1 MTKKVNNELISI
13 VVPVYNVEKYLKR
26 CLDSLIN
33 QTYKN
38 IEIILVNDG
47 STDNSLEICKEYSK
61 NDSRIKIVSKKNEGL
76 GMARNTGIDNAD
88 GEYICFFD
96 SDDFV
101 EIDAIEKMHNVI
113 IKEQPQIVC
122 FGFKKLDKNGNIIN
136 TYIPDANKKN
146 FYGDDVINE
155 FLPELISE
163 NPDTGMSWG
172 LTMSAWAS
180 IYSMKLIKDTGWR
193 FVSERDII
201 SEDVYSLLLLY
212 KNVNKVSIL
221 NEALYFYC
229 VNPSSL
235 THTYRKDRY
244 EKIEYFYR
252 MCQNTCK
259 ELQYP
264 EFIQRRIIYPFLGNT
279 IAALKQIASSDNKF
293 KDKFIDLEKI
303 VKDETLQ
310 NVLQTSINNKWNF
323 SKKILFI
330 AIRYKMTFLTYLLLL
345 LKQKV

>member
-13 VVPVYNVEKYLKR
+13 VVPVYNVEKYLRR

-33 QTYKN
+33 QTYKD

-47 STDNSLEICKEYSK
+47 STDNSLEICEEYAK
-61 NDSRIKIVSKKNEGL
+61 NDSRIKIISKKNEGL

-122 FGFKKLDKNGNIIN
+122 FGFKKLDKNGDIVNA
-136 TYIPDANKKN
+136 YIPNVNKMN
-146 FYGDDVINE
+146 FYEEDVINE

-163 NPDTGMSWG
+163 SPDTGKSWG
-172 LTMSAWAS
+172 LIMSAWAS

-244 EKIEYFYR
+244 EKIKYFYR
-252 MCQNTCK
+252 MCQNICK

-264 EFIQRRIIYPFLGNT
+264 ETVQRRIIYPYLGNT

-323 SKKILFI
+323 SKKILFFT
-330 AIRYKMTFLTYLLLL
+330 IRYKMTFFTYLLLL

>member
-1 MTKKVNNELISI
+1 MNNSDELISI
-13 VVPVYNVEKYLKR
+13 VVPVYNVEKYLRR

-47 STDNSLEICKEYSK
+47 STDNSLEICKEYAQ
-61 NDSRIKIVSKKNEGL
+61 NDSRIKIISKKNEGL
-76 GMARNTGIDNAD
+76 GMARNTGIDNAS
-88 GEYICFFD
+88 GQYICFFD

-101 EIDAIEKMHNVI
+101 EISAVEKLHNVI
-113 IKEQPQIVC
+113 VKEQPQIVC
-122 FGFKKLDKNGNIIN
+122 FGFKNLNSNEDIIN
-136 TYIPDANKKN
+136 TYIPDANKMN

-163 NPDTGMSWG
+163 NPDTGRSWG
-172 LTMSAWAS
+172 LIMSACAS

-201 SEDVYSLLLLY
+201 SEDVYSLLVLY

-221 NEALYFYC
+221 KEALYFYC

-252 MCQNTCK
+252 MCRTVCK

-264 EFIQRRIIYPFLGNT
+264 ELIQKRIIYPYLGNT
-279 IAALKQIASSDNKF
+279 IDALKQIVSSDDKF
-293 KDKFIDLEKI
+293 RDKFIDLKKI
-303 VKDETLQ
+303 VKDKTLQ
-310 NVLQTSINNKWNF
+310 EVLIASKNNRWNF
-323 SKKILFI
+323 EKKILFI
-330 AIRYKMTFLTYLLLL
+330 AIRYKKTFFIYLLLL
-345 LKQKV
+345 LKQKFK

>member
-1 MTKKVNNELISI
+1 MNNRDELISI

-33 QTYKN
+33 QTYEN

-47 STDNSLEICKEYSK
+47 STDDSLEICKEYSK
-61 NDSRIKIVSKKNEGL
+61 NDKRIKIVSKKNEGL
-76 GMARNTGIDNAD
+76 GMARNTGIDNAS
-88 GEYICFFD
+88 GQYICFFD

-101 EIDAIEKMHNVI
+101 EINAIEKLHDVI
-113 IKEQPQIVC
+113 IKERPQIVC
-122 FGFKKLDKNGNIIN
+122 FGFKKLRSNGEIIN
-136 TYIPDANKKN
+136 TYIPDANKMN
-146 FYGDDVINE
+146 FCGEEVINE

-163 NPDTGMSWG
+163 NPNTGRSWG

-180 IYSMKLIKDTGWR
+180 IYSMDLVKDSGWR

-201 SEDVYSLLLLY
+201 SEDIYSLLLLY

-221 NEALYFYC
+221 SEALYFYC
-229 VNPSSL
+229 INPSSL

-252 MCQNTCK
+252 MCQTVCK

-264 EFIQRRIIYPFLGNT
+264 EFIKRRIIYPYLGNT
-279 IAALKQIASSDNKF
+279 IDALKQIIGSNEKF
-293 KDKFIDLEKI
+293 KDKLINLKKI
-303 VKDETLQ
+303 VKDKTLQ
-310 NVLQTSINNKWNF
+310 EVLITSKNNKWNF
-323 SKKILFI
+323 SKKILFL
-330 AIRYKMTFLTYLLLL
+330 AIRYKMTFFTYLLLL

>member
-13 VVPVYNVEKYLKR
+13 VVPIYNVEKYLKR
-26 CLDSLIN
+26 CLDSLVN

-122 FGFKKLDKNGNIIN
+122 FGFKKLDKNGDIIN
-136 TYIPDANKKN
+136 TYIQDANKMN

-172 LTMSAWAS
+172 LIMSAWSA
-180 IYSMKLIKDTGWR
+180 IYSMKLIKKTGWR

-244 EKIEYFYR
+244 EKIKYFYR
-252 MCQNTCK
+252 MCQNICK

-264 EFIQRRIIYPFLGNT
+264 ETVQRRIIYPYLGNT
-279 IAALKQIASSDNKF
+279 IAALKQIVSSDNRF
-293 KDKFIDLEKI
+293 KDKFIDLEKV
-303 VKDETLQ
+303 VKDKTLQ
-310 NVLQTSINNKWNF
+310 DVLQTSKNNKWNF
-323 SKKILFI
+323 SKKILFFT
-330 AIRYKMTFLTYLLLL
+330 IRYKMVFFTYLLLL
-345 LKQKV
+345 LKQTV